1 MLPSPLIYTYLVEKS
16 FGLYLV
22 RFSLS
27 ATIDT
32 ASSPVIGVEK
42 NVGKSNE
49 PSNPRYTATVATVVT
64 AMKIGIFL
72 FTVLF

>member
-1 MLPSPLIYTYLVEKS
+1 
-16 FGLYLV
+16 
-22 RFSLS
+22 LS
-27 ATIDT
+27 VTIDT

-64 AMKIGIFL
+64 AMKIGTFL